1 MNKRIFLTLSLL
13 ILLVL
18 SASAVLKEKDLDN
31 TLSILRHEL
40 TTYHLEQEKR
50 MLSAKEKNENIRNNI
65 FSILAKSNQNALML
79 YSQKREY
86 VFDLAYACHEATE
99 QFRLFKTSAMPF
111 RSYMTKLDSEILR
124 YDSLTNA
131 LKIMPVMTLSE
142 SAKVDRNVCLTLATN
157 ISKTLKE
164 TKQTLGEYI
173 YYYDLTEQRLKGL
186 NDYANVRYNEIQN
199 NIFNDGGSN
208 YFSIISDLSEHL
220 TETAE
225 TVNEKYKSP
234 KRLKSQ
240 WDSRMML
247 GLFVVIFFYGVVAIA
262 LNVLLLRYL
271 LPKRFRTEGFL
282 KKRTCIILTTTVI
295 TFAIILG
302 IVHNSTSQNFI
313 AMASNLLVEY
323 AWLLGV
329 ILFSLLLRVDAEQL
343 KSAFRIYS
351 PLIFIGFIVIAFRIV
366 LIPNDLVNL
375 IFPPLLLAC
384 TLWQWSVMRRHND
397 RIPRNDMIY
406 AYISQT
412 IFIASLVCSWS
423 GFTLMS
429 VQILIWWIMQLT
441 CILTIRCVKE
451 WINDYAARRKMKDL
465 PLIKSWRYHL
475 LLDVVVP
482 LMGCCSVLVSLWW
495 AANVFNLS
503 ELMMRIF
510 STRFINEDNFSV
522 SLLAVI
528 IIISLFFIFKYI
540 SNLMISM
547 LKAHFEQANLKTA
560 ASRTVMGKNVVQIV
574 IWGTWLLVS
583 IGILHVNS
591 TWIVVISGGLSTGVG
606 FASKDILENLYYGVS
621 LMTGRIKIG
630 DWIECDG
637 TRGKVSS
644 ISYTSTMIEAIDGSV
659 IAFQNSQLFTKNYK
673 NLTRN
678 HGYELSIVPFGVAY
692 GNDIRQIAAMVE
704 KAVTDLKHPWMDKK
718 KPVKVVFTEFGDNS
732 INFKVLCWVNVIKQ
746 IYVESDIMECI
757 YNVLQKNNIEIP
769 FPQRDVHIIG
779 SSC

>member
-583 IGILHVNS
+583 MGILHVNS